1 MSSLNSVCY
10 SGRRRLR
17 LAAPLKLREKMDT
30 SPALSVSAQPSLAA
44 WKSRIKQWSTSD
56 MESHEERVL
65 LILTLI
71 IGALVGLVIAAFI
84 YVTENL
90 AARMYPTGGGS
101 WRVLVIPTAGAL
113 LTGYLLSRYFPN
125 ARGSGIPQ
133 TKAACSCGTVSSR
146 SGRSSASS
154 HAPQSRWQAGSRW
167 DAKDRRF
174 ISEPGW
180 HRFWGGG
187 WDSAPNAS
195 AI

>member
-71 IGALVGLVIAAFI
+71 IGALVGLVVAAFI

-90 AARMYPTGGGS
+90 AARMYPAGGA
-101 WRVLVIPTAGAL
+101 VLARAGD
-113 LTGYLLSRYFPN
+113 SH
-125 ARGSGIPQ
+125 
-133 TKAACSCGTVSSR
+133 
-146 SGRSSASS
+146 GRSAAHRLPALALFSQRA
-154 HAPQSRWQAGSRW
+154 WQR
-167 DAKDRRF
+167 
-174 ISEPGW
+174 
-180 HRFWGGG
+180 
-187 WDSAPNAS
+187 DSAD
-195 AI
+195 